1 MLMARL
7 EKLKNDEFEW
17 LLATLDDTIPL
28 AKERLKMFGAITDN
42 LKRRGEIGDVPKV
55 AIESDERW
63 ITKKKNI
70 LLHSM
75 KDYDDAVV
83 KANERPR
90 PAMATGLGK
99 RKNPTVGESNPKNK
113 KPKRLGMR
121 GIRATPL

>member
-1 MLMARL
+1 MVRL

-17 LLATLDDTIPL
+17 LLATLDDTLPL
-28 AKERLKMFGAITDN
+28 AKERLTMFDAITDN
-42 LKRRGEIGDVPKV
+42 LKRCGEIGDVAEV

-63 ITKKKNI
+63 IKKRKNI

-83 KANERPR
+83 QANERPR
-90 PAMATGLGK
+90 SATATRLGK
-99 RKNPTVGESNPKNK
+99 RKNPTVGESNPKKK

-121 GIRATPL
+121 GIRTTPL